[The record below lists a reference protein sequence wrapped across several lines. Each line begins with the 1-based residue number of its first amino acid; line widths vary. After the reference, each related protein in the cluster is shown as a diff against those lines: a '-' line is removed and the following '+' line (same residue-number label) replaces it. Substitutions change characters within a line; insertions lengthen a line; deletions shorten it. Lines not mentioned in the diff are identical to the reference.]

1 MWKVSKVI
9 FVSVI
14 LSTFCAMS
22 LSAQQWT
29 DEQLEVWKSVKAYS
43 DLSNKGDVEGF
54 LTYYDES
61 FIGWPY
67 GSDATHNKT
76 TRAEWVKYFL
86 PLSTALV
93 STITPEAIW
102 VKDNFAFVH
111 YYYSNVTKDKDGK
124 ISIESGRWTDI
135 LMKKGDRWV
144 MIGDHGGQTSK

>member
-1 MWKVSKVI
+1 MWKVTKVI
-9 FVSVI
+9 FVFLI

-22 LSAQQWT
+22 LNAQQWS
-29 DEQLEVWKSVKAYS
+29 DEQLEVWKSVKTYS
-43 DLSNKGDVEGF
+43 DLTIKGDVEGF
-54 LTYYDES
+54 LSYYDDS
-61 FIGWPY
+61 FVGWPY
-67 GSDATHNKT
+67 GSDAKHNKK

-86 PLSTALV
+86 PLSTTLV

-124 ISIESGRWTDI
+124 TSFESGRWTDI